1 MNEEILIRFLIH
13 RCTSEERKVVDQW
26 IASDQANADWLFE
39 MERIWRLKDQLRFIF
54 HG

>member
-13 RCTSEERKVVDQW
+13 RCTSEEIKVVDQW

-39 MERIWRLKDQLRFIF
+39 M
-54 HG
+54 